1 MSPVS
6 QATHL
11 STASPCCAYVQMP
24 CFLASQPPGHISVR
38 AKFSRKHLIMVLSFN
53 LFFLKK
59 ENIDGLKKIKI
70 WEQQVQTMVY
80 RMDK

>member
-1 MSPVS
+1 
-6 QATHL
+6 
-11 STASPCCAYVQMP
+11 
-24 CFLASQPPGHISVR
+24 
-38 AKFSRKHLIMVLSFN
+38 MVLSFN

>member
-70 WEQQVQTMVY
+70 WEQQVQTMIY

>member
-11 STASPCCAYVQMP
+11 SSASPCCAYVQMP
-24 CFLASQPPGHISVR
+24 CFQASQPPSHISLR
-38 AKFSRKHLIMVLSFN
+38 AKFSKKHLIMVLSFN

-59 ENIDGLKKIKI
+59 ENIYGLKKNQNLGTAGANYDI
-70 WEQQVQTMVY
+70 
-80 RMDK
+80 